1 LTWHESANA
10 NVIDLTWHNLE
21 IFVDMLPLD
30 VLFIEELEHVD
41 LPAVEEGSRVSY

>member
-10 NVIDLTWHNLE
+10 NDNLE